1 MESLSLRLYEWSLHW
16 NCPYIFIKQSPKPKA
31 ACIPDYRYMR
41 CFVEHAASSFAAFW
55 FQYIYIFGFL
65 AVVLLEKKQM
75 MRGFF
80 YVYECT
86 LFWISCFRILISCFL
101 RKNKGGD
108 LFFTCISI
116 GVLCFCWS
124 CAPRTF
130 AASKRHKSRSRKT
143 NSKPACQH
151 VIYRR
156 LELDRFSDSVYGHL
170 NSLPKKKKPFG
181 TTVLHAQGAA
191 TEAAPATGREMEVAA
206 R

>member
-1 MESLSLRLYEWSLHW
+1 MEHRPAGLARPDPRRPRGPHGSQRGEWITDSRFPARAPTYYYQL
-16 NCPYIFIKQSPKPKA
+16 
-31 ACIPDYRYMR
+31 
-41 CFVEHAASSFAAFW
+41 
-55 FQYIYIFGFL
+55 
-65 AVVLLEKKQM
+65 
-75 MRGFF
+75 FF
-80 YVYECT
+80 
-86 LFWISCFRILISCFL
+86 FL

-116 GVLCFCWS
+116 GVLYFCWS
-124 CAPRTF
+124 CTF
-130 AASKRHKSRSRKT
+130 VASKRHKSRSRKT
-143 NSKPACQH
+143 NSKPTCQH

-170 NSLPKKKKPFG
+170 NSLPKKKRPFG